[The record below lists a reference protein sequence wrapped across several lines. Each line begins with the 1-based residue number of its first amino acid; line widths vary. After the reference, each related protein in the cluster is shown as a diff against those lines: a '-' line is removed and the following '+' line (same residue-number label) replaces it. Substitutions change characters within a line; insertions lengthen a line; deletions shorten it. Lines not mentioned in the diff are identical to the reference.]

1 MRSIMTAMLL
11 CGLLLVVASPGGA
24 ADTDAAVS
32 TSVAHDTMD
41 LEMALD
47 LQNATLAKM
56 RDHLTRIEAQMAE
69 AQASLED
76 EVVSVSVGGG
86 AITIEMTGAQELR
99 SITIQP
105 DVVDPEDVE
114 MLQDL
119 LMAAFNEALTKSQQ
133 LAADKLGPL
142 TGGVDIPGLF

>member
-1 MRSIMTAMLL
+1 MARKGRGGPAGIP
-11 CGLLLVVASPGGA
+11 ASRG
-24 ADTDAAVS
+24 S
-32 TSVAHDTMD
+32 MMKQ
-41 LEMALD
+41 LEEM
-47 LQNATLAKM
+47 Q
-56 RDHLTRIEAQMAE
+56 RQMAE
-69 AQASLED
+69 AQAALE
-76 EVVSVSVGGG
+76 EQVVTVSVGGG
-86 AITIEMTGAQELR
+86 AVTVEMTGAQVLR
-99 SITIQP
+99 AITIQP